1 MEYTLKIKDERYFNN
16 GNLILPFLKDEGN
29 HPLGEK
35 IKEWLQSKYDLT
47 ELVRKNKHGVKAEA
61 LNKALRAKLEIEG
74 AHKETHVLYNG
85 FSHKGKE
92 GFDFSFYDKD
102 YNTACIRNYFV
113 GERGCYN
120 GGERL
125 DGVYKDFK
133 MTSKEWKK
141 ELSKINTPYGE
152 DCKTEK
158 QRLTVVGEIQFGNW
172 AMIEHDIQRLM
183 DAEEQ
188 DVSIDYYIYI
198 TATGNLAQKLSD
210 GIVNYE
216 KAASFFENHKLVKV
230 PVWLIGLD
238 LSTEVE

>member
-210 GIVNYE
+210 GIVN
-216 KAASFFENHKLVKV
+216 
-230 PVWLIGLD
+230 
-238 LSTEVE
+238 

>member
-92 GFDFSFYDKD
+92 GF
-102 YNTACIRNYFV
+102 
-113 GERGCYN
+113 
-120 GGERL
+120 
-125 DGVYKDFK
+125 VYYTLPKQK
-133 MTSKEWKK
+133 QHKK
-141 ELSKINTPYGE
+141 G
-152 DCKTEK
+152 
-158 QRLTVVGEIQFGNW
+158 
-172 AMIEHDIQRLM
+172 A
-183 DAEEQ
+183 
-188 DVSIDYYIYI
+188 
-198 TATGNLAQKLSD
+198 
-210 GIVNYE
+210 
-216 KAASFFENHKLVKV
+216 V
-230 PVWLIGLD
+230 PGAWLLFCAISPFD
-238 LSTEVE
+238 HSE

>member
-102 YNTACIRNYFV
+102 F
-113 GERGCYN
+113 
-120 GGERL
+120 
-125 DGVYKDFK
+125 
-133 MTSKEWKK
+133 MTF
-141 ELSKINTPYGE
+141 LP
-152 DCKTEK
+152 
-158 QRLTVVGEIQFGNW
+158 L
-172 AMIEHDIQRLM
+172 
-183 DAEEQ
+183 
-188 DVSIDYYIYI
+188 
-198 TATGNLAQKLSD
+198 
-210 GIVNYE
+210 
-216 KAASFFENHKLVKV
+216 NH
-230 PVWLIGLD
+230 
-238 LSTEVE
+238 

>member
-120 GGERL
+120 GGKRL

-158 QRLTVVGEIQFGNW
+158 QRLTVVGEIQFGN
-172 AMIEHDIQRLM
+172 
-183 DAEEQ
+183 
-188 DVSIDYYIYI
+188 
-198 TATGNLAQKLSD
+198 
-210 GIVNYE
+210 
-216 KAASFFENHKLVKV
+216 
-230 PVWLIGLD
+230 
-238 LSTEVE
+238 

>member
-113 GERGCYN
+113 GEAWLLQRRGTDWTVCT
-120 GGERL
+120 
-125 DGVYKDFK
+125 KISK
-133 MTSKEWKK
+133 TSKEWKK

-172 AMIEHDIQRLM
+172 AMIVHDIQRLM

-216 KAASFFENHKLVKV
+216 KLASFF
-230 PVWLIGLD
+230 
-238 LSTEVE
+238 